1 MAAKK
6 ETQNTKLVL
15 KVVTGTATSGKAI
28 TASRTFSQVN
38 PAVSDDDLLTVG
50 AALADLQSHAI
61 STISRVDTATLVNEA

>member
-28 TASRTFSQVN
+28 TASRTFSAVN
-38 PAVSDDDLLTVG
+38 PAVSDDDLLAVG
-50 AALADLQSHAI
+50 AALGDLQSHAI